1 METNPVYDTDVQE
14 YNLHLASALK
24 EMPEFEKPNWV
35 NFVKSG
41 NAKKRPIED
50 VDFWYKRAASILRQ
64 IYKKKIVGVS
74 RLRTRYGSRKS
85 RGYKPEEFRKAGG
98 KIIRTIL
105 QQCDKAGFTEIAK
118 TVKGVK
124 SKKPGRQLTEKGKK
138 FMESIKWE

>member
-1 METNPVYDTDVQE
+1 MEKNPVYDTDVQI
-14 YNLHLASALK
+14 YNIKLAEALK
-24 EMPEFEKPNWV
+24 EIPEYKEPEWV
-35 NFVKSG
+35 KFVKSG

-50 VDFWYKRAASILRQ
+50 VNFWYKRAASILRQ
-64 IYKKKIVGVS
+64 IYKKKIVGVN

-85 RGYKPEEFRKAGG
+85 RGYKPEEFRKSGG

-105 QQCDKAGFTEIAK
+105 QQSDRAGFTEIAK